1 MSNRIATPTLSIWLG
16 GLLLTAA
23 LACNA
28 PGLAD
33 NSRNLEADVNY
44 AVEHADE
51 QATNLALT
59 RAVQSAGTP
68 MTATATRPATF
79 TPTPGSS
86 PTPTA
91 SLTPTD
97 TSTPEPTPT
106 YLQIGDYWHSSIEC
120 GETDAPFTWEIDL
133 RQNSEV
139 AVEGEIRFH
148 NCPGGGRAVYA
159 VSGYVERGYNYVVL
173 EGRRTSSRGTLANLT
188 PDFVDFEVRMGQ
200 PPNPNF
206 VP

>member
-1 MSNRIATPTLSIWLG
+1 MSNRISFLAASTLLSGALLSAT
-16 GLLLTAA
+16 

-33 NSRNLEADVNY
+33 NSRNLESDVNF

-51 QATNLALT
+51 QATSVALT
-59 RAVQSAGTP
+59 RAVQWAGTP
-68 MTATATRPATF
+68 MTATSTRPATY
-79 TPTPGSS
+79 TPTPGAS
-86 PTPTA
+86 PTPTLT
-91 SLTPTD
+91 LTPTD

-106 YLQIGDYWHSSIEC
+106 YLQIGGYWHSAVEC
-120 GETDAPFTWEIDL
+120 GEADAPYSWEIEL
-133 RQNSEV
+133 RQTGDV
-139 AVEGEIRFH
+139 QVDGEIRFH

-159 VSGYVERGYNYVVL
+159 VSGTIERGYNYVVL

-188 PDFVDFEVRMGQ
+188 PDVVSFEARLGL

-206 VP
+206 LP